1 MLIGITGGIGS
12 GKSMVAEM
20 VGKMLP
26 APVLSS
32 DEICRH
38 LLERGEAGYQQV
50 IDIWGSRFLIE
61 SGEIDRTMLRTAVF
75 DDSVVRATLEGILHP
90 LVRLELLRVKEEGG
104 SAVLHLAEVPLL
116 FESGWQADFDYIICV
131 TADMDIALRRVV
143 ERDSVR
149 PTDVEKIMRL
159 QMDPVLK
166 AERSD
171 WVIDNSGSRQETVLQ
186 VEKLVDELR
195 RLLAL
200 N

>member
-12 GKSMVAEM
+12 GKSIVAEM

-32 DEICRH
+32 DEICRY
-38 LLERGEAGYQQV
+38 LLERGETGYQQV
-50 IDIWGSRFLIE
+50 IDIWGSRFLTE
-61 SGEIDRTMLRTAVF
+61 SGEIDRIMLRAAVF
-75 DDSVVRATLEGILHP
+75 DDSVVRTTLEGILHP
-90 LVRLELLRVKEEGG
+90 LVRMELLRVKEESGA
-104 SAVLHLAEVPLL
+104 AVLHIAEVPLL

-131 TADMDIALRRVV
+131 TADTDIALRRVV

-149 PTDVEKIMRL
+149 PTDVEKIMRV

-171 WVIDNSGSRQETVLQ
+171 WVIDNSGSQQETVLQ